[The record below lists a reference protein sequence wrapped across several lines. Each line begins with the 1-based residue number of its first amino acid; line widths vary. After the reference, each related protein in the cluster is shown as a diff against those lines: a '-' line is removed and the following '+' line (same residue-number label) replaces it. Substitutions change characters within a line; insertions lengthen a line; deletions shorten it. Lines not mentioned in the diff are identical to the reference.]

1 MTRVPGQIGR
11 LIDAVEGL
19 TLVQVGQ
26 PTGRWSWFQITWAG
40 LHAAALVM
48 HALSVLYHA
57 RRVVCTEQDEP
68 LFVAGCPARHESSTI
83 SPVSL
88 LARRTERADE
98 ARTAAS

>member
-1 MTRVPGQIGR
+1 M
-11 LIDAVEGL
+11 IDAVEGL

-68 LFVAGCPARHESSTI
+68 LFVAGCPARHQSS
-83 SPVSL
+83 SALPVSL
-88 LARRTERADE
+88 VGRRSERPDE
-98 ARTAAS
+98 ARIAAS